1 MSRGCLRY
9 IFWKIIHSSYFLAPP
24 CFSHS
29 IHFHNNYTAHCFTKA
44 IVATCLHLGSPLRH
58 EKVEEAIRVH
68 QENDIAVAM
77 GLALSNI
84 LNALVFG
91 KDLKTALEPI
101 TILKGIDHKVAKEA
115 VDDAHAAVK
124 SNKSLEDV
132 AAERGRSCHLP
143 ESFIIP
149 LQACLQATATT
160 SSSSDNNDAYVTAI
174 RNNILASGDVCS
186 RSIMMGAILG
196 LAYGGCPESFA
207 TRFESTQKERVSAAA
222 EAIAKQRM
230 SASLHNLMF

>member
-1 MSRGCLRY
+1 M
-9 IFWKIIHSSYFLAPP
+9 
-24 CFSHS
+24 
-29 IHFHNNYTAHCFTKA
+29 
-44 IVATCLHLGSPLRH
+44 ATCLHLGSPLRH

-77 GLALSNI
+77 GLAISNI
-84 LNALVFG
+84 LNALMLG
-91 KDLKTALEPI
+91 KDLKKALAPSY
-101 TILKGIDHKVAKEA
+101 ILKGIDHKVAKEA
-115 VDDAHAAVK
+115 VEDAHAAVK
-124 SNKSLEDV
+124 SQKSLEEV

-196 LAYGGCPESFA
+196 LAYGGCPDSFA
-207 TRFESTQKERVSAAA
+207 TRFESGQKERITAAA
-222 EAIAKQRM
+222 EAIAKHRM